1 VTCTLPQHSSAL
13 VVEAGTAQMPVI
25 HVDGKGYVDT
35 SSTTGAQAIPVTV
48 TSVTPATGSG

>member
-1 VTCTLPQHSSAL
+1 
-13 VVEAGTAQMPVI
+13 MPVI